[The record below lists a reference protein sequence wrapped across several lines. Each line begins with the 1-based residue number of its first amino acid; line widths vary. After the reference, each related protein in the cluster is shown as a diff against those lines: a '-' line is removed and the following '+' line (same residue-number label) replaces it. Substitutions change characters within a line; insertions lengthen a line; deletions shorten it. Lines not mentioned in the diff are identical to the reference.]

1 MLGRMKLLI
10 ALFCLLHSVARMS
23 AAERDFVVLV
33 TADGLRHQ
41 ELFQGADPELMK
53 EENKKSSGI
62 ESLGA
67 MREKFWAESAQER
80 REKLMPF
87 FWKELVAKHGVV
99 FGNQALGSK
108 AVVSNPHHFSYPG
121 YAEILNGQP
130 LAAIDSNSRVWSPRP
145 TILEFLRKEHNLPPS
160 KIAAFCS
167 WDVFNWI
174 CMSKEGGVFCN
185 AGYEA
190 MPASFSSKKFQ
201 HWSDLQ
207 FQMLSPWDT
216 VRLDA
221 VTLNLALEYLRT
233 EKPQFLYLALGETDD
248 WAHNRRYDRKLHASH
263 LFDQALRQLWNTLQ
277 ETRPYRGR
285 TTLIVATDHGRG
297 RGLQDWTDHGKN
309 VPGADEV
316 WIGVFGPK
324 VTKRGEVSG
333 AETVSNSQIA
343 ATILEFLGHDPKKFN
358 PDAAPALPAK
368 HLRK

>member
-1 MLGRMKLLI
+1 MKLLL
-10 ALFCLLHSVARMS
+10 ALSCLLAILPLQ
-23 AAERDFVVLV
+23 AADRDFVVLV

-41 ELFQGADPELMK
+41 ELFQGVDPELMK
-53 EENKKSSGI
+53 EENKKASGI

-67 MREKFWAESAQER
+67 MRERFWADSPKER

-87 FWKELVAKHGVV
+87 FWKELAANHGVV
-99 FGNQALGSK
+99 FGNLALGSK

-130 LAAIDSNSRVWSPRP
+130 LAAIDSNNRVWSPRP
-145 TILEFLRKEHNLPPS
+145 TILEFLRKEKNVPAS
-160 KIAAFCS
+160 KVAAFAS

-174 CMSKEGGVFCN
+174 CMSQEGAVFCN

-190 MPASFSSKKFQ
+190 MPSSFSGEKFR

-221 VTLNLALEYLRT
+221 VTLNLALEYLRA
-233 EKPQFLYLALGETDD
+233 EKPRFLYLALGETDD
-248 WAHNRRYDRKLHASH
+248 WAHNRRYDRKLHASR
-263 LFDQALRQLWNTLQ
+263 LFDDALRQLWTTLQ
-277 ETRPYRGR
+277 ETDPYRGR

-324 VTKRGEVSG
+324 VAGRGEVSN

-343 ATILEFLGHDPKKFN
+343 ATILEFLGLDGQKFN
-358 PDAAPALPAK
+358 SEAAPALPAK